1 MSVLRFESE
10 EALRFTV
17 TSGLVPT
24 KILEAGAR
32 TWGDG
37 GAIVIEPDGAV
48 PPDAMKALAAAG
60 VARLPNGTSSP
71 SAREVSCWAE
81 IVPLARTR
89 SDFDPEGT
97 VLFLVPQK
105 SSLVDLAGE
114 LVRLGCDRLEYRAVE
129 GGHLLRAAAPP
140 YYSVLRAVD
149 GPKKRSKRQEE
160 TKAFV
165 ASPPGQDRVW
175 IAAGYEHPF
184 ARFLRPRATSIV
196 LIEPEGWRAV
206 PDGPF
211 TDIYTLIELEIPGA
225 ARAKLAPGEAPRVP
239 VPLRLAHA
247 SAVDAPSLW
256 VVREDAAAKIER
268 LVAALPEETT
278 RGLLFAAHEAP
289 DGLVIVVRLRPGRA
303 LTMEIDG
310 EAYRAHP
317 AIANLFLPVAATL
330 EPPLRRDRLRDLFT
344 PDPDEVVWLR
354 AGDKGTFTVESST
367 DAAFVPLTSF
377 IDYVIDRDRERLVP
391 WVRSATFDFQ
401 TYVGEPEA
409 SSSSSPS
416 PERDPT
422 PRKGRRER
430 EPAPVAPEV
439 RVEPARERAAA
450 ATAPPR
456 EPARL
461 TATAVDTNRIMTEL
475 ANVERQFLALE
486 SAADAPERLALWSRM
501 AVLDTMLRRASD
513 AALSWTRVIWERP
526 EDESVRAAWAE
537 AEALVVQE
545 PTEAL
550 LALETPSRD
559 HVRAVAARVVA
570 GADPSVSQDVHR
582 VSLWLERHED
592 HLDVRSAWLARH
604 TLSSAVGGDRLG
616 LARARDRLLSRI
628 HGGLSL
634 ERDVPSFLRRAG
646 RSRDSAQ
653 IDVLAQRVDR
663 LPAMLAGAK
672 RKRSATEADPALTM
686 GYVKLVVAYG
696 LARLGRV
703 ERAHQVRDEA
713 VAALGVTRSE
723 DGALHAKDAIH
734 EVLVKAFVA
743 RVAQAL
749 EALPAETAL
758 PAEISQQ
765 LGALVK
771 LERYKVDRVRQASK
785 VLEPQERLDPIA
797 AFQRGEA
804 DPRGPE
810 FAALRTEADPVAIDR
825 MVHEIMRA
833 GEGAA
838 PDTKARL
845 YDGAM
850 DFFPSLRHERAH
862 ALLATVVRTSGDIPP
877 ARRVQVLE
885 EALMLAGHFGE
896 QAFAREILAVLE
908 PALAEVGGE
917 GAAAIAPVAAGMLR
931 TLRRF
936 GLRDAAER
944 MLGLLQTAASGKG
957 TPSLIARLHTAGALS
972 FLGQTDAAR
981 PVFEEA
987 LGVLRTDLPM
997 GERLQLGRAL
1007 SRALATAP
1015 LEYALAG
1022 LAELEKGVVFVTDS
1036 FNTNTHVCLSV
1047 LDFMEALV
1055 LGYASEDLSMDP
1067 TTIRHLDDDEY
1078 LVRRRI
1084 HEDLK

>member
-1 MSVLRFESE
+1 VSVLRFESE
-10 EALRFTV
+10 EALRFTI
-17 TSGLVPT
+17 TSGLVPP

-32 TWGDG
+32 TWRAD
-37 GAIVIEPDGAV
+37 GAIVIEPLVAV
-48 PPDAMKALAAAG
+48 PPDAMKALATAG
-60 VARLPNGTSSP
+60 VGRLPSSKTSP

-81 IVPLARTR
+81 IVAPVRAKG
-89 SDFDPEGT
+89 DFDPEGT
-97 VLFLVPQK
+97 VLFHVPTSK
-105 SSLVDLAGE
+105 SLVELAGE
-114 LVRLGCDRLEYRAVE
+114 LVRLGCDRLEYRAIE
-129 GGHLLRAAAPP
+129 GGHLLRAIAPP

-149 GPKKRSKRQEE
+149 GTGIE
-160 TKAFV
+160 AFI
-165 ASPPGQDRVW
+165 ATPPGQDRVW
-175 IAAGYEHPF
+175 LEAGYEHPLS
-184 ARFLRPRATSIV
+184 RFLRPRTDSIV
-196 LIEPEGWRAV
+196 LIDSSGWRAI

-211 TDIYTLIELEIPGA
+211 ADIYTLIELEIPGA
-225 ARAKLAPGEAPRVP
+225 ARSKLVPGEAPRVP

-256 VVREDAAAKIER
+256 VVREDAATKIER
-268 LVAALPEETT
+268 LVAALPEEAT
-278 RGLLFAAHEAP
+278 RGLLFAAHEG
-289 DGLVIVVRLRPGRA
+289 DKGLVIVVRLRPGRVM
-303 LTMEIDG
+303 TMEIDG
-310 EAYRAHP
+310 EPYRAHP
-317 AIANLFLPVAATL
+317 AIANLFLPVSATL

-354 AGDKGTFTVESST
+354 AGERGSFTVESTS

-391 WVRSATFDFQ
+391 WVRSATFELQ
-401 TYVGEPEA
+401 AYVGEPEHA
-409 SSSSSPS
+409 PS
-416 PERDPT
+416 ERDLAPK
-422 PRKGRRER
+422 RGRRER
-430 EPAPVAPEV
+430 APEPEPSAPEV
-439 RVEPARERAAA
+439 TPEPERVRAPAAA
-450 ATAPPR
+450 PAQPQPAP
-456 EPARL
+456 RL
-461 TATAVDTNRIMTEL
+461 AAAHIDTNRIAEEL
-475 ANVERQFLALE
+475 AAVEKEFLALG
-486 SAADAPERLALWSRM
+486 SAPDAPDRLALWSRM
-501 AVLDTMLRRASD
+501 AVLDTMLSRGTD
-513 AALSWTRVIWERP
+513 AALAWTRVIWERA
-526 EDESVRAAWAE
+526 DDVSVKAAWAE
-537 AEALVVQE
+537 AEQLLTRD
-545 PTEAL
+545 PTETL
-550 LALETPSRD
+550 IRIEDPSRD

-570 GADPSVSQDVHR
+570 GSGVDVQRLGHD
-582 VSLWLERHED
+582 VSLWLDRHDEL
-592 HLDVRSAWLARH
+592 LDVRAAWLARLA
-604 TLSSAVGGDRLG
+604 LSRAVGGDRLG

-653 IDVLAQRVDR
+653 IDVLAQRVDA
-663 LPAMLAGAK
+663 LPTMLASAK

-686 GYVKLVVAYG
+686 AYVRFVVAYG
-696 LARLGRV
+696 LARLGRI
-703 ERAHQVRDEA
+703 ERAHEVRDEA
-713 VAALGVTRSE
+713 VAALPAA
-723 DGALHAKDAIH
+723 DPIH
-734 EVLVKAFVA
+734 GVLVAAFVA
-743 RVAQAL
+743 RIAQAL

-758 PAEISQQ
+758 PAEVSQR

-810 FAALRTEADPVAIDR
+810 FAALRTEADPTAIDR
-825 MVHEIMRA
+825 MVHHIIRA
-833 GEGAA
+833 GESSP

-862 ALLATVVRTSGDIPP
+862 ELLATVVRTSDDIPA

-896 QAFAREILAVLE
+896 EGLAREILTVLE
-908 PALAEVGGE
+908 PALAQVGPE

-944 MLGLLQTAASGKG
+944 MLGLLQGAAAGKG
-957 TPSLIARLHTAGALS
+957 TVNLIARLHTAAALS
-972 FLGQTDAAR
+972 FLGRTDAAR

-987 LGVLRTDLPM
+987 LGVLRTELPM

-1015 LEYALAG
+1015 IEYALAG
-1022 LAELEKGVVFVTDS
+1022 MAELEKGIIYVTDS

-1055 LGYASEDLSMDP
+1055 LGYANEDLSIDP
-1067 TTIRHLDDDEY
+1067 AIRRHLDDDEY
-1078 LVRRRI
+1078 LVRRRL
-1084 HEDLK
+1084 HQDLK

>member
-10 EALRFTV
+10 EALRFTI
-17 TSGLVPT
+17 TSGLVPS
-24 KILEAGAR
+24 KILEGAAR
-32 TWGDG
+32 TWRDE
-37 GAIVIEPDGAV
+37 GAIIIEPDGSV
-48 PPDAMKALAAAG
+48 SPDAMKALAAAG
-60 VARLPNGTSSP
+60 VGRLPNGTK
-71 SAREVSCWAE
+71 SAKARDVSCWAE
-81 IVPLARTR
+81 IVPPVRAR

-97 VLFLVPQK
+97 VLFHVPEE
-105 SSLVDLAGE
+105 SSLVGLAGE
-114 LVRLGCDRLEYRAVE
+114 LVRLGCDRLEYRPVE
-129 GGHLLRAAAPP
+129 GGHLLRANAPP
-140 YYSVLRAVD
+140 YYSVLRAID
-149 GPKKRSKRQEE
+149 GTG

-165 ASPPGQDRVW
+165 ATPPGQDRVW
-175 IAAGYEHPF
+175 LAAGYEHPF
-184 ARFLRPRATSIV
+184 SRFLRPRKDSLV
-196 LIEPEGWRAV
+196 LIGADEWTAI
-206 PDGPF
+206 PDGEF
-211 TDIYTLIELEIPGA
+211 TDIYALIDLEVPGA
-225 ARAKLAPGEAPRVP
+225 KRRRLAATDAPRVP

-247 SAVDAPSLW
+247 SALDAPSLW
-256 VVREDAAAKIER
+256 VVRDDAATKIER

-278 RGLLFAAHEAP
+278 RGLLFAAH
-289 DGLVIVVRLRPGRA
+289 DGPKGVVIVVRLRPGRVM
-303 LTMEIDG
+303 TMEIDG
-310 EAYRAHP
+310 EPYRAHP

-354 AGDKGTFTVESST
+354 AGAKGAFTVESTS

-409 SSSSSPS
+409 S
-416 PERDPT
+416 ETRDPA
-422 PRKGRRER
+422 PKRGRKEK
-430 EPAPVAPEV
+430 APEPEPSAPEILPEPV
-439 RVEPARERAAA
+439 RPRAAA
-450 ATAPPR
+450 APVPQQV
-456 EPARL
+456 PARL
-461 TATAVDTNRIMTEL
+461 AAAQVDTNRIAEEL
-475 ANVERQFLALE
+475 AAVERAFLVLE
-486 SAADAPERLALWSRM
+486 SAADSAERLGLWSRM
-501 AVLDTMLRRASD
+501 AVLHTMLRHGPDAS
-513 AALSWTRVIWERP
+513 LSWTRVIWERS
-526 EDESVRAAWAE
+526 EDASVKSAWAE
-537 AEALVVQE
+537 AESLIVHNASTQ
-545 PTEAL
+545 TL
-550 LALETPSRD
+550 LALVDPSRD
-559 HVRAVAARVVA
+559 HVRAVTSRIVA
-570 GADPSVSQDVHR
+570 GGDPVLQERVQD
-582 VSLWLERHED
+582 VSLWLEQHED
-592 HLDVRSAWLARH
+592 QLDVRGAWLARLA
-604 TLSSAVGGDRLG
+604 LSRAVGGDRLG

-634 ERDVPSFLRRAG
+634 ERDVPAFLRRAG

-653 IDVLAQRVDR
+653 IDVLAQRVDA
-663 LPAMLAGAK
+663 LPAMLASSK
-672 RKRSATEADPALTM
+672 RKRSATEADPALTTA
-686 GYVKLVVAYG
+686 YVKFVVAYG
-696 LARLGRV
+696 LARLGRI
-703 ERAHQVRDEA
+703 ERAHAVRDEA
-713 VAALGVTRSE
+713 IAALPAA
-723 DGALHAKDAIH
+723 DPIH
-734 EVLVKAFVA
+734 RVLVRAFQA

-758 PAEISQQ
+758 PAEVSQQ

-810 FAALRTEADPVAIDR
+810 FAALRTEADPGAIDR
-825 MVHEIMRA
+825 MVHEIIHT
-833 GEGAA
+833 GESAP

-862 ALLATVVRTSGDIPP
+862 GLLATVVRTSSDIPP
-877 ARRVQVLE
+877 VRRVQVLE

-896 QAFAREILAVLE
+896 EALAREILTVLE
-908 PALAEVGGE
+908 PSLAQVGGE

-944 MLGLLQTAASGKG
+944 MLGLLQVAAAGKG
-957 TPSLIARLHTAGALS
+957 TPSLIARLHTAAALS
-972 FLGQTDAAR
+972 FLGQTDKAR

-987 LGVLRTDLPM
+987 LGVLRTELPM

-1015 LEYALAG
+1015 IEYALAG
-1022 LAELEKGVVFVTDS
+1022 MAELEKGVVFVTDS

-1055 LGYASEDLSMDP
+1055 LGYANEDLSIDP
-1067 TTIRHLDDDEY
+1067 AIRRHLDDDEY

-1084 HEDLK
+1084 HKDLK